1 MAATFLSREG
11 AAVAVVE
18 AIFRLL
24 YGYVSV
30 YVSILNLSLKTG
42 LSRLGRDSHSI
53 LYAPIFEMSDSLS
66 RSRLDQADFA
76 EIVEYTSPQLMTE
89 RAQKTGRLR
98 NHIATVVLRYRSI
111 RYSMCQA
118 VKM

>member
-1 MAATFLSREG
+1 MSM
-11 AAVAVVE
+11 
-18 AIFRLL
+18 
-24 YGYVSV
+24 
-30 YVSILNLSLKTG
+30 LNLSLRTG
-42 LSRLGRDSHSI
+42 LSRLGRDSNSI

-89 RAQKTGRLR
+89 RAQKTDRLR

-111 RYSMCQA
+111 RYCMCQD
-118 VKM
+118 VTRVVD